1 MRAGDFPIMSH
12 EIQGMALG
20 MVTYELLLLAHDAV
34 MAIISDKS
42 AGLPTV
48 RQHAQKALTWLVAIA
63 TGAQQL
69 EQPADA
75 EKIGKRLDA
84 QVKKASLWRDDPAA
98 AAKLAHVYRGYDPL
112 GSEDAKAAAL
122 PATAMRS
129 PDLTGARIAPSQL
142 TVATA
147 LASAPD
153 MLDCL
158 EPPAYTTRLVQLI
171 GMDAVS
177 FVQETALAERIRV
190 KEEIADLLRCGGLEP
205 HEVEGHATFP
215 GDGSWYLQKVLDV
228 PEPVG
233 PYIAMLGL
241 TMHTIASS
249 KSLCTARER
258 EQESQQHLRDAEEI
272 DRLRVVLRERDQEAV
287 CVAAGKDV
295 PGRVLGSGVDSE
307 VQSLRA
313 RVREVE
319 ASLASERATVAS
331 LQGQITGHKWF
342 IDRYMDQWF
351 MESSDGTS
359 HGSPGSVS
367 GTVVAT

>member
-158 EPPAYTTRLVQLI
+158 EPPAYTNNSSEWTQFRLCRKQPP
-171 GMDAVS
+171 
-177 FVQETALAERIRV
+177 
-190 KEEIADLLRCGGLEP
+190 C
-205 HEVEGHATFP
+205 
-215 GDGSWYLQKVLDV
+215 
-228 PEPVG
+228 
-233 PYIAMLGL
+233 
-241 TMHTIASS
+241 
-249 KSLCTARER
+249 
-258 EQESQQHLRDAEEI
+258 
-272 DRLRVVLRERDQEAV
+272 
-287 CVAAGKDV
+287 
-295 PGRVLGSGVDSE
+295 
-307 VQSLRA
+307 RA
-313 RVREVE
+313 H
-319 ASLASERATVAS
+319 
-331 LQGQITGHKWF
+331 QG
-342 IDRYMDQWF
+342 
-351 MESSDGTS
+351 
-359 HGSPGSVS
+359 
-367 GTVVAT
+367 